1 MNDHPYTLLKTV
13 IQNNREAIPFILAYV
28 YLDLDAVHPQLE
40 NIKQNIQDAT
50 FYYLVNTHIP
60 ENNLIYTADYTIK
73 YIKEF
78 LHPIHSYS
86 ESQMTQ
92 VMS

>member
-1 MNDHPYTLLKTV
+1 MNVYIDAVFNTLF
-13 IQNNREAIPFILAYV
+13 NHNREAIPFILAYV